1 MISRIS
7 FWVDLKFRSN
17 VSIHCNFGVPY
28 FGQNGYSSSKM
39 AILGNNSTILYYD
52 DFSFAIHFDFVGL
65 MLIHPRFQMW
75 NFYMKWLVISSV
87 YIYMKRLVIIQYI
100 YISLRTPFSSIPIN
114 WLALDLHFLH
124 HSLGFSS
131 TKLQYSIVC
140 R

>member
-7 FWVDLKFRSN
+7 FWVDLKFRNN

-65 MLIHPRFQMW
+65 MLIHPRF
-75 NFYMKWLVISSV
+75 
-87 YIYMKRLVIIQYI
+87 
-100 YISLRTPFSSIPIN
+100 
-114 WLALDLHFLH
+114 
-124 HSLGFSS
+124 
-131 TKLQYSIVC
+131 
-140 R
+140 